1 MTITCTNFDIKNNH
15 QDVLDILG
23 ADYDYS
29 ERSTWN
35 NTAVYHLKK
44 SAATSKQS
52 ALEDIASIAGF
63 DILIK

>member
-1 MTITCTNFDIKNNH
+1 MTITCTNFDIKKNH

-35 NTAVYHLKK
+35 NTAVYYAKK
-44 SAATSKQS
+44 N
-52 ALEDIASIAGF
+52 IASTKQTKLNTLASDEGF
-63 DILIK
+63 TINIE

>member
-1 MTITCTNFDIKNNH
+1 MTITCTNFDIKKNH

-35 NTAVYHLKK
+35 NTAKYFTSDIDQATQDALTA
-44 SAATSKQS
+44 AAT
-52 ALEDIASIAGF
+52 GNF
-63 DILIK
+63 DIVIE